1 MWHGIHGHDRV
12 VERFRQTLESGRL
25 ASTYLFVGPPGI
37 GKRTFALK
45 FAQALLC
52 PAASETELDPC
63 GTCDVCIQ
71 VTARTH
77 PDLITISKPAGKNT
91 IPVDLFIGD
100 RDHRRQQGLCH
111 DISLKP
117 FAGGRKI
124 AVIDDADDLSLE
136 SAKALLKT
144 LEEPPPRAVLILIG
158 TSLQRQ
164 LPTIRS
170 RAQIVRFAPL
180 ATDTIAQLLIEQ
192 QVIDDDQEARRLAEM
207 AEGSLAS
214 ATELAESELYEFR
227 DRLIGNLSAAVLDS
241 VRTVQMVSQFV
252 DDAGREATD
261 RRRRLR
267 QVIGFAMHH
276 YRQSM
281 RTVAGNG
288 GDPSREADRAER
300 CLEALTH
307 VDRYVNQ
314 ATLIGSWLDD
324 LAA

>member
-12 VERFRQTLESGRL
+12 VERFRQTLKSGRL

-45 FAQALLC
+45 LAQALLC
-52 PAASETELDPC
+52 PAASETDLDPC

-71 VTARTH
+71 ITACTH

-100 RDHRRQQGLCH
+100 CDHRRQQGLCH

-136 SAKALLKT
+136 SANALLKT

-180 ATDTIAQLLIEQ
+180 ATDTLAKLLVEQ
-192 QVIDDDQEARRLAEM
+192 QVIDDEQEARRLAKL
-207 AEGSLAS
+207 AEGSLAR
-214 ATELAESELYEFR
+214 ATELAESELCEFR

-241 VRTVQMVSQFV
+241 VRTAQMVSQFV
-252 DDAGREATD
+252 DIGREAID
-261 RRRRLR
+261 RRHRLR
-267 QVIGFAMHH
+267 QVIGFAMQH

-281 RTVAGNG
+281 RTVAGAG

-314 ATLIGSWLDD
+314 ATLIGSWFDD